1 MESEIN
7 KKEKAYLKMNEEN
20 SKLINELNLR
30 IKEYEDKIKILS
42 ERLTSIN
49 KEKTELEN
57 IIIKQESKVN
67 DLGEKVNKIEALLKN
82 KNEQIQ
88 ENEQYSLK
96 LINIIKEQKSQLQTL
111 QKEQKI
117 SNENSA
123 INDSNLKTI
132 NSLKAQIDT
141 LKKKLEV
148 KEDSIL
154 TLQKSHKL
162 LQEKYL
168 KICSNNR
175 KKEQEMLIN
184 QAKKMKM
191 EKLEREKEQF
201 LKRNKNS
208 ASKNE
213 ILEKN
218 YSSLSNFKQPKT
230 PVSVYQ
236 NQKTT
241 NDSIDSHSNLGGEK
255 KNEVSSIQAGTVL
268 PAIKS
273 TKNKE
278 RIERLKLKNEDDGS
292 VEEINDMVT
301 KIMNEF

>member
-1 MESEIN
+1 M
-7 KKEKAYLKMNEEN
+7 
-20 SKLINELNLR
+20 INELNLR
-30 IKEYEDKIKILS
+30 IKEYEDKIKLLS

-96 LINIIKEQKSQLQTL
+96 LINIIKEQKAQLQSL
-111 QKEQKI
+111 QKEQKA

-123 INDSNLKTI
+123 IIDNHVKTI
-132 NSLKAQIDT
+132 NSLKAQIDS

-168 KICSNNR
+168 K
-175 KKEQEMLIN
+175 
-184 QAKKMKM
+184 
-191 EKLEREKEQF
+191 
-201 LKRNKNS
+201 
-208 ASKNE
+208 
-213 ILEKN
+213 
-218 YSSLSNFKQPKT
+218 
-230 PVSVYQ
+230 V
-236 NQKTT
+236 
-241 NDSIDSHSNLGGEK
+241 
-255 KNEVSSIQAGTVL
+255 
-268 PAIKS
+268 
-273 TKNKE
+273 
-278 RIERLKLKNEDDGS
+278 
-292 VEEINDMVT
+292 
-301 KIMNEF
+301 